1 MDLLNKEIMDIV
13 SQIVKL
19 EEYYQDTKVL
29 LPEAEEQL
37 QLGIQ
42 HFQTMGDDEDLEEFE
57 YALRAL
63 YQNVMNLRMQFNYCE
78 LKRAELWN

>member
-1 MDLLNKEIMDIV
+1 MDIV

-57 YALRAL
+57 NALRAL
-63 YQNVMNLRMQFNYCE
+63 YQNVMNLRMQFKYCE

>member
-1 MDLLNKEIMDIV
+1 VDLLNKKIMDIV

-57 YALRAL
+57 NALRAL
-63 YQNVMNLRMQFNYCE
+63 YQNVMNLRMQFKYCE

>member
-1 MDLLNKEIMDIV
+1 MDIV

-42 HFQTMGDDEDLEEFE
+42 HFQTMEDDEDLEEFE

-63 YQNVMNLRMQFNYCE
+63 YQNVMNLRMQFKYCE